1 MKKNKFFWIC
11 IGIGAVIVLLLM
23 LIGNMISI
31 GDKIAKFNHTLS
43 VIFYVFSG
51 AIVYFLIV
59 NPILIIIFS
68 PTFKIPTS
76 LEDSK
81 KARRTYKR
89 VAKNLLKRDDLNK
102 SSIENLKNG
111 LKDVSTLRIEL
122 NKVYNNDIK
131 KEINKIII
139 RHAKRVMIS
148 TAISQNSKMDMG
160 TMIVVNIKM
169 IKEIVEKCGFRPSYK
184 NLGKL
189 AVNVLGT
196 ALITEGIEDL
206 DFNEVFPT
214 ATTGLLNDIPF
225 LRTLTGSL
233 VQGISNAFLTLR
245 IGVITRKYLFNDSP
259 IKSKKQIRIDSFKE
273 SSKLIPKVI
282 KSGIHI
288 FPDKIKNIFSKKE
301 KNNEEYEVD

>member
-51 AIVYFLIV
+51 VIVYFLIV
-59 NPILIIIFS
+59 NPILIIVFS

-111 LKDVSTLRIEL
+111 LKDISTLRIEL

-206 DFNEVFPT
+206 DFKEVFPT

-273 SSKLIPKVI
+273 SSKLISTVI

>member
-1 MKKNKFFWIC
+1 MKKNKVFWIC
-11 IGIGAVIVLLLM
+11 IGIGAVIVILLM

-31 GDKIAKFNHTLS
+31 GDKIAKVNYTLS

-51 AIVYFLIV
+51 IVIYFLIV
-59 NPILIIIFS
+59 NPILIIVFS

-81 KARRTYKR
+81 KARRTYKK
-89 VAKNLLKRDDLNK
+89 VAKNLLKKGNLNK
-102 SSIENLKNG
+102 SSIVNLNNG
-111 LKDVSTLRIEL
+111 LKNKDTLRLEL

-160 TMIVVNIKM
+160 TMLVVNIKM

-214 ATTGLLNDIPF
+214 ASTSILNDIPF
-225 LRTLTGSL
+225 LKTLTGSL

-273 SSKLIPKVI
+273 SSKMIPTVI
-282 KSGIHI
+282 SSGIHI
-288 FPDKIKNIFSKKE
+288 FPDKIRNIFNRKN